1 MRWPKLAYGTPRKL
15 PKPGKLSGG
24 VVVLDI
30 AFAANAGGS
39 SFESITKPFIDGLGK
54 RLVIWVDHHDHQQH
68 ALYKN
73 DPRFV
78 LHTKAEHGACPEII
92 TPEMVARA
100 GAYDTI
106 CCHTDF
112 DGLCAAAKWILGGE
126 EPYPGADAD
135 AYAIDTRLGK
145 PSDIGTLMDRAL
157 RAHYK
162 DDQLRTTIIR
172 YLVSGLADD
181 HSLKEITAA
190 AEALRSLEQAAEG
203 LAKEYQVHRGVA
215 CVDAGGATS
224 SYDKTWL
231 LLLGQDLAPI
241 SVVYDTHTVTVAAK
255 FDSGIDLLALLGISG
270 GMPTRVSIS
279 RRRLEEVLEALHNR
293 DSHECD

>member
-1 MRWPKLAYGTPRKL
+1 MRWPQLAYGTPRKL
-15 PKPGKLSGG
+15 PKPAKLSGG

-39 SFESITKPFIDGLGK
+39 SFESVTKPFIEGLGR
-54 RLVIWVDHHDHQQH
+54 RLVMWVDHHDHQQH

-92 TPEMVARA
+92 TPDMVSRA

-135 AYAIDTRLGK
+135 AYAVDTRLGK
-145 PSDIGTLMDRAL
+145 PSDIGTVMDRAL
-157 RAHYK
+157 RACYR
-162 DDQLRTTIIR
+162 DDNLRTTIIR
-172 YLVSGLADD
+172 YLVSGLTDN

-190 AEALRSLEQAAEG
+190 AEALRPLEQAAET
-203 LAKEYQVHRGVA
+203 LAANYKVHRGVA
-215 CVDAGGATS
+215 CVDASDEAT

-241 SVVYDTHTVTVAAK
+241 SLVYDTHTVTVAAK

-270 GMPTRVSIS
+270 GMPTRVSVS
-279 RRRLEEVLEALHNR
+279 RRRLEEVLKALHNR
-293 DSHECD
+293 DS